1 MSEDTEPSSE
11 DSSSFEGAHAR
22 YQPNAWAHLG
32 KTLQVG
38 VRPMIPYGPLQTATF
53 VGAASEGAGP
63 SGATPLRALSPP
75 PMFNKSTER
84 TIAATEALAWQTP
97 VPQPSR
103 RPGDSL
109 VDRAEAA
116 DVSQATK
123 TGSTHAI
130 LADESSP
137 GEVPQG
143 GALQASKISRRFTK
157 DQSLERLLGL
167 HARRETLHQR
177 AEAPRRVHIPL
188 DLVEFVE
195 ERCCFMLMA
204 DGEDANR
211 DATDETDEFE
221 GMVHLF
227 EWESFTR
234 TLLNVH
240 SCIRWFSLSISAVS
254 KLPTRFY
261 LGFDLRDGTA
271 LLTVEVAAYADP
283 WMDLMLPYLRYL
295 RQILNSQQVEIDL
308 GDMSPR
314 NHDGTIFD
322 DNLLDG
328 PAEFNDSRLA
338 QILEAAI
345 EMPRLKTFCVDLL
358 NTGAGPLH
366 EIDIRLWLTQNTS
379 GVPRNRQ
386 YEVDA
391 IYKDLLDCEST
402 NTSTAGETNETAQQ
416 LSSSTQ
422 FNGGPLLSNG
432 YKARTLQSPVIH
444 RSLTTQEDNTA
455 GAAAGDQ
462 STDDQCGGLGSTE
475 YSPAS
480 SFIGTPYGKAEASSS
495 PESQTTQRSS
505 ENIAAVEE
513 ASKTYLSMIK
523 DDMAKVRPLLHRIT
537 AHRQLDPT
545 SSGGAGYFGEV
556 TSCAGL
562 SRSPSTMITIT
573 ESAEVTIAANGTPA
587 LQNVTPQCSNI
598 SKLQGPSSTKTANT
612 PLNDTKQDPCLDFV
626 VPHLRYLRQV
636 QNPQATDIFIE
647 DMDIQRHENVH
658 YRVYSDEILRDG
670 APELIDNRLAGIL
683 EATADMPSLQDIVIF
698 LHNTGPA
705 SGHPGEITVRFTHL
719 GFSDEQRLRRQI
731 DAYSTNYLYCKRG
744 ANVGADTRDVDSG
757 QAVEDSSPSSMLAN
771 EPSNGGTP
779 QAAAIGVAT
788 NARARNVDDSLQRL
802 VGLHSRRTRVRQP
815 DESTRVRTPPDLED
829 VYEGPCNYRLQV
841 AGHQGPNTA
850 PAACEETNHLA
861 EWETFTSALLSV
873 HPCIHRMDLRISA
886 VARPPGHFYQSF
898 SLRSCWALIE
908 VEVAAFSNPFLDFV
922 LPCLSYMC
930 GLRNYE
936 LSQREV
942 QNIFWQHHP
951 GITFQAYCDLL
962 RSQALQCQDKR
973 LARLLQVIMDIP
985 FLRQFVVNLIS
996 PDAGQREPR
1005 KILLRLPRHDA
1016 REQQKLRYEIDD
1028 EHCHFLQCKSST
1040 LCRHQNYIYSWRSC
1054 APQIMCP
1061 S

>member
-1 MSEDTEPSSE
+1 METVRQEQGVTAEDDAAILARTSATTQASEAAESLQQLSLGTQTSSEPLRTNKRRSDTQEPLIHSSSTSEQGSNTRVAKVSRSEIDQSGRLHSNEDGTPSVFFSTFSDTTDDSSSSMSEDTEPSSE

-22 YQPNAWAHLG
+22 YQPNAWAQLG
-32 KTLQVG
+32 QTLQVG

-130 LADESSP
+130 LVDESSP

-204 DGEDANR
+204 DGEDVNR

-254 KLPTRFY
+254 KPPTRFY

-322 DNLLDG
+322 EILLDG
-328 PAEFNDSRLA
+328 PAEFCDSRLA

-402 NTSTAGETNETAQQ
+402 NTSTVGRAMDLHSAALPKLFARRELTG
-416 LSSSTQ
+416 SSCDIAPYIVT
-422 FNGGPLLSNG
+422 
-432 YKARTLQSPVIH
+432 VEH
-444 RSLTTQEDNTA
+444 RSLPHHRVLEV
-455 GAAAGDQ
+455 
-462 STDDQCGGLGSTE
+462 
-475 YSPAS
+475 
-480 SFIGTPYGKAEASSS
+480 IGKVCM
-495 PESQTTQRSS
+495 RSS
-505 ENIAAVEE
+505 
-513 ASKTYLSMIK
+513 
-523 DDMAKVRPLLHRIT
+523 
-537 AHRQLDPT
+537 
-545 SSGGAGYFGEV
+545 
-556 TSCAGL
+556 
-562 SRSPSTMITIT
+562 
-573 ESAEVTIAANGTPA
+573 
-587 LQNVTPQCSNI
+587 
-598 SKLQGPSSTKTANT
+598 
-612 PLNDTKQDPCLDFV
+612 
-626 VPHLRYLRQV
+626 
-636 QNPQATDIFIE
+636 
-647 DMDIQRHENVH
+647 
-658 YRVYSDEILRDG
+658 
-670 APELIDNRLAGIL
+670 
-683 EATADMPSLQDIVIF
+683 
-698 LHNTGPA
+698 
-705 SGHPGEITVRFTHL
+705 
-719 GFSDEQRLRRQI
+719 
-731 DAYSTNYLYCKRG
+731 
-744 ANVGADTRDVDSG
+744 
-757 QAVEDSSPSSMLAN
+757 
-771 EPSNGGTP
+771 
-779 QAAAIGVAT
+779 
-788 NARARNVDDSLQRL
+788 DDS
-802 VGLHSRRTRVRQP
+802 
-815 DESTRVRTPPDLED
+815 D
-829 VYEGPCNYRLQV
+829 
-841 AGHQGPNTA
+841 
-850 PAACEETNHLA
+850 
-861 EWETFTSALLSV
+861 
-873 HPCIHRMDLRISA
+873 
-886 VARPPGHFYQSF
+886 
-898 SLRSCWALIE
+898 
-908 VEVAAFSNPFLDFV
+908 
-922 LPCLSYMC
+922 
-930 GLRNYE
+930 
-936 LSQREV
+936 
-942 QNIFWQHHP
+942 
-951 GITFQAYCDLL
+951 
-962 RSQALQCQDKR
+962 
-973 LARLLQVIMDIP
+973 
-985 FLRQFVVNLIS
+985 
-996 PDAGQREPR
+996 
-1005 KILLRLPRHDA
+1005 
-1016 REQQKLRYEIDD
+1016 
-1028 EHCHFLQCKSST
+1028 
-1040 LCRHQNYIYSWRSC
+1040 
-1054 APQIMCP
+1054 
-1061 S
+1061 